1 MSATQDTTTPTGRSV
16 AGEKDVRPRAAAPL
30 SPARPFS
37 PALSLSH
44 VSLHFDGGVQ
54 ALRDVSLSVAPGER
68 VCVLG
73 PNGSGKSTLAS
84 VLCGLL
90 APDEG
95 TVDLVGERV
104 MTDGQPDFA
113 AYRRARRS
121 LGLVFQNPDDQIVTT
136 VAEEDV
142 AFGPENLGVPADQ
155 IGERVR
161 RELSRVAMQDFAKAD
176 PTRLSGGQ
184 KQRVALAGAL
194 AMEPAVLVLDEP
206 GALLDVRGRRGVMH
220 VMARL
225 QKAGCTQV
233 HVTHFMEEALA
244 ADRVVVM
251 LRGKVALLGTPEE
264 VFSHAEELRR
274 MGLEAPFPARL
285 AERLRTRGV
294 SVPWTCDAS
303 VLRSSILRVCSPG
316 APAAPS
322 APAVPGTPSAAGEK
336 STAPAA
342 ARPTA
347 APKVAV
353 TVADVSYSYA
363 GDVTAQGVR
372 RQALD
377 GVSLAVPRGLRTA
390 IVGQT
395 GSGKST
401 LVRLM
406 CALEVPDA
414 GHVVVDGVDTA
425 RKRDRRLVHQRIGYV
440 MQHPER
446 QLFAQTVAQDV
457 AYGPRNMGLSSPDV
471 DRRVARALEL
481 VGLSDLEEASPF
493 DLSGGQ
499 QRLCA
504 IAGILAMRPQTLVLD
519 EPTAGLDPRGREE
532 LRAIL
537 DALSARGVTIVQVTH
552 SMDDAAR
559 CDHVIVLDNARVLAQ
574 GAPQDVFAVANERVL
589 CACGLGLP
597 HPLSWARDLAGAGL
611 ALDLAPHAAPL
622 TTDALADALAALAA
636 PASATAP
643 ASDPAPAPANP
654 RDDREAR

>member
-30 SPARPFS
+30 SPARRLSPA

-136 VAEEDV
+136 VVEEDV

-244 ADRVVVM
+244 ADRVIVM

-274 MGLEAPFPARL
+274 MGLEAPFPAHL
-285 AERLRTRGV
+285 AERLRTRGA
-294 SVPWTCDAS
+294 DA
-303 VLRSSILRVCSPG
+303 LRDSILRAC
-316 APAAPS
+316 APASPVA
-322 APAVPGTPSAAGEK
+322 TDEK
-336 STAPAA
+336 G
-342 ARPTA
+342 A
-347 APKVAV
+347 APGQVATDEAAQGEPAGQPPEDAV
-353 TVADVSYSYA
+353 TVANVSYSYA
-363 GDVTAQGVR
+363 GDVTARGVR

-377 GVSLAVPRGLRTA
+377 GVSLSIPRGLVTA

-414 GHVVVDGVDTA
+414 GHVVVDGIDTA

-457 AYGPRNMGLSSPDV
+457 AYGPRNMGLPAPEV
-471 DRRVARALEL
+471 DRRVARTLEL
-481 VGLSDLEEASPF
+481 VGLSDLREASPF

-504 IAGILAMRPQTLVLD
+504 IAGILAMHPQTLVLD

-537 DALSARGVTIVQVTH
+537 GALSARGVTIVQVTH

-574 GAPQDVFAVANERVL
+574 GAPRDVFAVANEQRL
-589 CACGLGLP
+589 RACGLGLP
-597 HPLSWARDLAGAGL
+597 RPLSWARDLAEAGL

-622 TTDALADALAALAA
+622 TTDALADALAALATHA
-636 PASATAP
+636 AAGASAQ
-643 ASDPAPAPANP
+643 APAPGDLGNH
-654 RDDREAR
+654 REAR

>member
-1 MSATQDTTTPTGRSV
+1 MPTGRSV
-16 AGEKDVRPRAAAPL
+16 ADEKDVRPQAAASL
-30 SPARPFS
+30 SPAQPFS

-54 ALRDVSLSVAPGER
+54 ALSDVSLTVAPGER

-136 VAEEDV
+136 VVEEDV
-142 AFGPENLGVPADQ
+142 AFGPENLGVPAEQ

-161 RELSRVAMQDFAKAD
+161 RELARVAMQDYAKAD

-244 ADRVVVM
+244 ADRVIVM
-251 LRGKVALLGTPEE
+251 RKGRVALSGTPEE

-274 MGLEAPFPARL
+274 MGLEAPFAARL
-285 AERLRTRGV
+285 AERLRARGV
-294 SVPWTCDAS
+294 RVPWTCDAR
-303 VLRSSILRVCSPG
+303 VLRGAILRTC
-316 APAAPS
+316 APAA
-322 APAVPGTPSAAGEK
+322 PGTPSAAGEK
-336 STAPAA
+336 STAPAP

-347 APKVAV
+347 APDAAVA
-353 TVADVSYSYA
+353 VADVSYSYA

-377 GVSLAVPRGLRTA
+377 GVSLSIPRGLRTA

-425 RKRDRRLVHQRIGYV
+425 RKRDRRLVHQKIGYV

-457 AYGPRNMGLSSPDV
+457 AYGPRNMGLPAPEV

-481 VGLSDLEEASPF
+481 VGLSDLREASPF

-504 IAGILAMRPQTLVLD
+504 IAGILAMHPQTLVLD
-519 EPTAGLDPRGREE
+519 EPTAGLDPHGREE

-552 SMDDAAR
+552 SMDDAAH
-559 CDHVIVLDNARVLAQ
+559 CDHVIVLDNAHVLAQ
-574 GAPQDVFAVANERVL
+574 GAPQDVFAVANARALRE
-589 CACGLGLP
+589 CGLGLP
-597 HPLSWARDLAGAGL
+597 RPLSWARDLAEAGL

-622 TTDALADALAALAA
+622 TTGALADALAALATPA
-636 PASATAP
+636 PASP
-643 ASDPAPAPANP
+643 DDP
-654 RDDREAR
+654 REAR

>member
-16 AGEKDVRPRAAAPL
+16 ADEKDVRPQAAASL
-30 SPARPFS
+30 SPAQPFS

-54 ALRDVSLSVAPGER
+54 ALSDVSLTVAPGER

-95 TVDLVGERV
+95 TFDLVGERV

-136 VAEEDV
+136 VVEEDV
-142 AFGPENLGVPADQ
+142 AFGPENLGVPAEQ

-161 RELSRVAMQDFAKAD
+161 RELARVAMQDYAKAD

-244 ADRVVVM
+244 ADRVIVM
-251 LRGKVALLGTPEE
+251 RKGKVALSGTPEE

-285 AERLRTRGV
+285 AERLRARGV
-294 SVPWTCDAS
+294 DVPWTCDAS
-303 VLRSSILRVCSPG
+303 VLRSSILRAC
-316 APAAPS
+316 APVATATPS
-322 APAVPGTPSAAGEK
+322 TPAVPGTPSAAGEK
-336 STAPAA
+336 STAPAP

-347 APKVAV
+347 APDAAVA
-353 TVADVSYSYA
+353 VADVSYSYA

-377 GVSLAVPRGLRTA
+377 GVSLSIPRGLRTA

-425 RKRDRRLVHQRIGYV
+425 RKRDRRLV
-440 MQHPER
+440 
-446 QLFAQTVAQDV
+446 
-457 AYGPRNMGLSSPDV
+457 
-471 DRRVARALEL
+471 
-481 VGLSDLEEASPF
+481 
-493 DLSGGQ
+493 
-499 QRLCA
+499 
-504 IAGILAMRPQTLVLD
+504 
-519 EPTAGLDPRGREE
+519 
-532 LRAIL
+532 
-537 DALSARGVTIVQVTH
+537 
-552 SMDDAAR
+552 
-559 CDHVIVLDNARVLAQ
+559 
-574 GAPQDVFAVANERVL
+574 
-589 CACGLGLP
+589 
-597 HPLSWARDLAGAGL
+597 
-611 ALDLAPHAAPL
+611 
-622 TTDALADALAALAA
+622 
-636 PASATAP
+636 
-643 ASDPAPAPANP
+643 
-654 RDDREAR
+654 

>member
-1 MSATQDTTTPTGRSV
+1 MPTGRSV
-16 AGEKDVRPRAAAPL
+16 ADEKDVRPQAAASL

-54 ALRDVSLSVAPGER
+54 ALSDVSLTVAPGER

-136 VAEEDV
+136 VVEEDV
-142 AFGPENLGVPADQ
+142 AFGPENLGVPAEQ

-161 RELSRVAMQDFAKAD
+161 RELARVAMQDYAKAD

-244 ADRVVVM
+244 ADRVIVM
-251 LRGKVALLGTPEE
+251 LKGKVALSGTPEE

-274 MGLEAPFPARL
+274 MGLEAPFAARL

-294 SVPWTCDAS
+294 SVPWTCDAR
-303 VLRSSILRVCSPG
+303 VLRGAILRTC
-316 APAAPS
+316 APVATATPS
-322 APAVPGTPSAAGEK
+322 TPAVPGTPSAAGEK
-336 STAPAA
+336 STAPAP

-347 APKVAV
+347 APDAAVA
-353 TVADVSYSYA
+353 VADVSYSYA

-377 GVSLAVPRGLRTA
+377 GVSLSIPRGLRTA

-425 RKRDRRLVHQRIGYV
+425 RKRDRRLVHQKIGYV

-457 AYGPRNMGLSSPDV
+457 AYGPRNMGLPAPEV

-481 VGLSDLEEASPF
+481 VGLSDLREASPF

-504 IAGILAMRPQTLVLD
+504 IAGILAMHPQTLVLD
-519 EPTAGLDPRGREE
+519 EPTAGLDPHGREE

-552 SMDDAAR
+552 SMDDAAH
-559 CDHVIVLDNARVLAQ
+559 CDHVIVLDNAHVLAQ
-574 GAPQDVFAVANERVL
+574 GAPQDVFAVANARALRE
-589 CACGLGLP
+589 CGLGLP
-597 HPLSWARDLAGAGL
+597 RPLSWARDLAEAGL

-622 TTDALADALAALAA
+622 TTGALADALAALATPA
-636 PASATAP
+636 PASP
-643 ASDPAPAPANP
+643 DDP
-654 RDDREAR
+654 REAR

>member
-16 AGEKDVRPRAAAPL
+16 ADEKDVRPQAAASL

-54 ALRDVSLSVAPGER
+54 ALSDVSLTVAPGER

-136 VAEEDV
+136 VVEEDV
-142 AFGPENLGVPADQ
+142 AFGPENLGVPAEQ

-161 RELSRVAMQDFAKAD
+161 RELARVAMQDYAKAD

-244 ADRVVVM
+244 ADRVIVM
-251 LRGKVALLGTPEE
+251 LKGKVALSGTPEE

-274 MGLEAPFPARL
+274 MGLEAPFAARL
-285 AERLRTRGV
+285 AERLRARGV
-294 SVPWTCDAS
+294 RVPWTCDAR
-303 VLRSSILRVCSPG
+303 VLRGAILRTCAPATPG
-316 APAAPS
+316 A
-322 APAVPGTPSAAGEK
+322 TDAAGEK
-336 STAPAA
+336 SATTSA
-342 ARPTA
+342 ARTSA
-347 APKVAV
+347 APEGAV
-353 TVADVSYSYA
+353 IVADVSYSYA

-377 GVSLAVPRGLRTA
+377 GVSLSIPRGLRTA

-425 RKRDRRLVHQRIGYV
+425 RKRDRRLVHQKIGYV

-457 AYGPRNMGLSSPDV
+457 AYGPRNMGLPAPEV

-481 VGLSDLEEASPF
+481 VGLSDLREASPF

-504 IAGILAMRPQTLVLD
+504 IAGILAMHPQTLVLD
-519 EPTAGLDPRGREE
+519 EPTAGLDPHGREE

-552 SMDDAAR
+552 SMDDAAH
-559 CDHVIVLDNARVLAQ
+559 CDHVIVLDNAHVLAQ
-574 GAPQDVFAVANERVL
+574 GAPQDVFAVANARALRE
-589 CACGLGLP
+589 CGLGLP
-597 HPLSWARDLAGAGL
+597 RALSWARDLAEAGL

-622 TTDALADALAALAA
+622 TTGALADALAALATPA
-636 PASATAP
+636 PASP
-643 ASDPAPAPANP
+643 DDP
-654 RDDREAR
+654 REAR

>member
-1 MSATQDTTTPTGRSV
+1 M
-16 AGEKDVRPRAAAPL
+16 
-30 SPARPFS
+30 
-37 PALSLSH
+37 
-44 VSLHFDGGVQ
+44 
-54 ALRDVSLSVAPGER
+54 
-68 VCVLG
+68 
-73 PNGSGKSTLAS
+73 
-84 VLCGLL
+84 LCGLL

-136 VAEEDV
+136 VVEEDV

-225 QKAGCTQV
+225 QKAGRTQV

-244 ADRVVVM
+244 ADRVIVM
-251 LRGKVALLGTPEE
+251 LKGKVALSGTPEE

-274 MGLEAPFPARL
+274 MGLEAPFAARL
-285 AERLRTRGV
+285 AERLRARGV
-294 SVPWTCDAS
+294 SVPWTCDAH
-303 VLRSSILRVCSPG
+303 VLRGAILRTCAPATPG
-316 APAAPS
+316 AAD
-322 APAVPGTPSAAGEK
+322 AAGEK
-336 STAPAA
+336 SASSAA
-342 ARPTA
+342 ARTSA
-347 APKVAV
+347 APEGAV
-353 TVADVSYSYA
+353 IVADVSYSYA

-414 GHVVVDGVDTA
+414 GHIVVDGVDTA

-537 DALSARGVTIVQVTH
+537 DALSAHGVTIVQVTH

-597 HPLSWARDLAGAGL
+597 RPLSWARDLAGAGL

>member
-1 MSATQDTTTPTGRSV
+1 MPTGRSV
-16 AGEKDVRPRAAAPL
+16 ADEKDVRPQAAASL
-30 SPARPFS
+30 SPAQPFS

-54 ALRDVSLSVAPGER
+54 ALSDVSLTVAPGER

-136 VAEEDV
+136 VVEEDV
-142 AFGPENLGVPADQ
+142 AFGPENLGVPAEQ

-161 RELSRVAMQDFAKAD
+161 RELARVAMQDYAKAD

-244 ADRVVVM
+244 ADRVIVM
-251 LRGKVALLGTPEE
+251 LKGKVALSGTPEE

-274 MGLEAPFPARL
+274 MGLEAPFAARL

-294 SVPWTCDAS
+294 SVPWTCDAR
-303 VLRSSILRVCSPG
+303 VLRGAILRTC
-316 APAAPS
+316 APVATATPS
-322 APAVPGTPSAAGEK
+322 TPAVPGTPSAAGEK
-336 STAPAA
+336 STAPAP

-347 APKVAV
+347 APDAAVA
-353 TVADVSYSYA
+353 VADVSYSYA

-377 GVSLAVPRGLRTA
+377 GVSLSIPRGLRTA

-425 RKRDRRLVHQRIGYV
+425 RKRDRRLVHQKIGYV

-457 AYGPRNMGLSSPDV
+457 AYGPRNMGLPAPEV

-481 VGLSDLEEASPF
+481 VGLSDLREASPF

-504 IAGILAMRPQTLVLD
+504 IAGILAMHPQTLVLD
-519 EPTAGLDPRGREE
+519 EPTAGLDPHGREE

-552 SMDDAAR
+552 SMDDAAH
-559 CDHVIVLDNARVLAQ
+559 CDHVIVLDNAHVLAQ
-574 GAPQDVFAVANERVL
+574 GAPQDVFAVANARALRE
-589 CACGLGLP
+589 CGLGLP
-597 HPLSWARDLAGAGL
+597 RPLSWARDLAEAGL

-622 TTDALADALAALAA
+622 TTDALADALAALATPA
-636 PASATAP
+636 PASP
-643 ASDPAPAPANP
+643 DDP
-654 RDDREAR
+654 REAR

>member
-16 AGEKDVRPRAAAPL
+16 ADEKGVRPQAAASL

-136 VAEEDV
+136 VVEEDV

-244 ADRVVVM
+244 ADRVIVM
-251 LRGKVALLGTPEE
+251 LKGKVALSGTPEE

-274 MGLEAPFPARL
+274 MGLEAPFAARL

-294 SVPWTCDAS
+294 SVPWTCDAH
-303 VLRSSILRVCSPG
+303 VLRGAILRTCAPATPG
-316 APAAPS
+316 AAD
-322 APAVPGTPSAAGEK
+322 AAGEK
-336 STAPAA
+336 SATPAA
-342 ARPTA
+342 ARTSA
-347 APKVAV
+347 APEGAV
-353 TVADVSYSYA
+353 IVADVSYSYA

-414 GHVVVDGVDTA
+414 GHIVVDGVDTA

-446 QLFAQTVAQDV
+446 QLFAQTVAQTS
-457 AYGPRNMGLSSPDV
+457 RT
-471 DRRVARALEL
+471 ARATWACPPPMSTAASHARSSSWACQTWKRPPRSTSPAASSACAPSPAFLPCARRPSCWTSPPPASIPADEK
-481 VGLSDLEEASPF
+481 SSAPYSTRSRRTASP
-493 DLSGGQ
+493 SS
-499 QRLCA
+499 RS
-504 IAGILAMRPQTLVLD
+504 
-519 EPTAGLDPRGREE
+519 PTPW
-532 LRAIL
+532 
-537 DALSARGVTIVQVTH
+537 TTPP
-552 SMDDAAR
+552 AA
-559 CDHVIVLDNARVLAQ
+559 
-574 GAPQDVFAVANERVL
+574 
-589 CACGLGLP
+589 
-597 HPLSWARDLAGAGL
+597 
-611 ALDLAPHAAPL
+611 
-622 TTDALADALAALAA
+622 TM
-636 PASATAP
+636 
-643 ASDPAPAPANP
+643 
-654 RDDREAR
+654 

>member
-16 AGEKDVRPRAAAPL
+16 AGEKDVRPRAATPL
-30 SPARPFS
+30 SPARRLSPA

-104 MTDGQPDFA
+104 MADGRPDFA

-136 VAEEDV
+136 VVEEDV
-142 AFGPENLGVPADQ
+142 AFGPENLGIPAGQ

-161 RELSRVAMQDFAKAD
+161 RELSRVAMQDYAKAD

-194 AMEPAVLVLDEP
+194 AMEPAALVLDEP

-251 LRGKVALLGTPEE
+251 LRGKVALLGTPKE

-294 SVPWTCDAS
+294 SVPWTCDANA
-303 VLRSSILRVCSPG
+303 LRGSILRAC
-316 APAAPS
+316 APASSVA
-322 APAVPGTPSAAGEK
+322 TDEK
-336 STAPAA
+336 G
-342 ARPTA
+342 A
-347 APKVAV
+347 APGQVATDEAAQGGPAGQPPEDAV
-353 TVADVSYSYA
+353 TVTNVSYSYA
-363 GDVTAQGVR
+363 GDVTARGVR

-377 GVSLAVPRGLRTA
+377 GVSLSIPRGLVTA

-425 RKRDRRLVHQRIGYV
+425 RKRSRRLVHQRIGYV

-457 AYGPRNMGLSSPDV
+457 AYGPRNMGLPAPEV
-471 DRRVARALEL
+471 DRRVARTLEL
-481 VGLSDLEEASPF
+481 VGLSDLREASPF

-519 EPTAGLDPRGREE
+519 EPTAGLDPRGRED

-537 DALSARGVTIVQVTH
+537 GALSARGVTIVQVTH

-559 CDHVIVLDNARVLAQ
+559 CDHVIVLDNAHVLAQ
-574 GAPQDVFAVANERVL
+574 GAPRDVFAVAHEQRL
-589 CACGLGLP
+589 RTCGLGLP
-597 HPLSWARDLAGAGL
+597 RPLSWARDLTEAGL

-622 TTDALADALAALAA
+622 TTDALADALAALATHA
-636 PASATAP
+636 AAGASAA
-643 ASDPAPAPANP
+643 APAPGDLGNH
-654 RDDREAR
+654 REAR